1 MRGGKGLR
9 ELARA
14 RGGRGG
20 GGGGVVTELL
30 QILLHISCKSVYSFA
45 LSIVPDRLPMF
56 P

>member
-14 RGGRGG
+14 RAGG

-30 QILLHISCKSVYSFA
+30 QILLHNSCKSVYSFA
-45 LSIVPDRLPMF
+45 LSIVPDRIPMI